1 MDKREPRKMPCN
13 VCRWAG
19 EIGRVRK
26 EILHMGNERTEDM
39 RLDDIFEE
47 GKNALLKLLDG
58 VSGETNTGCVII
70 HAGKIRFKTA
80 SGNRDERCTKDV
92 FKSMD
97 SDDFVREFAR
107 KIMRMNADRED
118 YAVCKRTI
126 AYRNRLYQT
135 VAVNEKFTAEERPML
150 QIRILMA

>member
-1 MDKREPRKMPCN
+1 MPRN
-13 VCRWAG
+13 VCRWTG
-19 EIGRVRK
+19 EIGRIRK

-47 GKNALLKLLDG
+47 GKNALFKLLDG
-58 VSGETNTGCVII
+58 VSGEKNTGCVMIY
-70 HAGKIRFKTA
+70 AGKIRFKTA
-80 SGNRDERCTKDV
+80 SGNRDERRTEDV
-92 FKSMD
+92 YKSMD
-97 SDDFVREFAR
+97 SNDFVRESAR
-107 KIMRMNADRED
+107 KIMRMDTDGED

-135 VAVNEKFTAEERPML
+135 VAVNERFTAEEKPML

>member
-1 MDKREPRKMPCN
+1 
-13 VCRWAG
+13 
-19 EIGRVRK
+19 
-26 EILHMGNERTEDM
+26 MGNERTEDM

-47 GKNALLKLLDG
+47 GKNALFKLLDG
-58 VSGETNTGCVII
+58 VSGEKNTGCVMIY
-70 HAGKIRFKTA
+70 AGKIRIKAA

-107 KIMRMNADRED
+107 KIIRMNADRED

-126 AYRNRLYQT
+126 AYRNRLYQAVT
-135 VAVNEKFTAEERPML
+135 VNERFTAEERPML

>member
-1 MDKREPRKMPCN
+1 MPCN

-26 EILHMGNERTEDM
+26 GILHMGNERTKDM

-47 GKNALLKLLDG
+47 GKNALLKLLDE
-58 VSGETNTGCVII
+58 VFGEKNTGCVMIY
-70 HAGKIRFKTA
+70 AGEIRFKTA
-80 SGNRDERCTKDV
+80 SGNRDERRTKDV

-97 SDDFVREFAR
+97 SDEFVRESAR
-107 KIMRMNADRED
+107 KIMGMDADRED
-118 YAVCKRTI
+118 YAVYKRMI

-135 VAVNEKFTAEERPML
+135 VAVNERFTAEERPML

>member
-1 MDKREPRKMPCN
+1 
-13 VCRWAG
+13 
-19 EIGRVRK
+19 
-26 EILHMGNERTEDM
+26 MGNERTEDM

-47 GKNALLKLLDG
+47 GKIALFKLLDE
-58 VSGETNTGCVII
+58 VYGEKNTGCVKIY
-70 HAGKIRFKTA
+70 AGKIRFKTA
-80 SGNRDERCTKDV
+80 SGSRDERRTEDV

-97 SDDFVREFAR
+97 GDDFVREFVR
-107 KIMRMNADRED
+107 KIMRMDADKEA

>member
-1 MDKREPRKMPCN
+1 
-13 VCRWAG
+13 
-19 EIGRVRK
+19 
-26 EILHMGNERTEDM
+26 MGNERTEDM

-97 SDDFVREFAR
+97 SDDFVREFVR

>member
-1 MDKREPRKMPCN
+1 
-13 VCRWAG
+13 
-19 EIGRVRK
+19 
-26 EILHMGNERTEDM
+26 MGNERTEDM

-58 VSGETNTGCVII
+58 VSGETNIGCVII

-97 SDDFVREFAR
+97 SDDFVREFVR

>member
-58 VSGETNTGCVII
+58 ISGETNTGCVII

-80 SGNRDERCTKDV
+80 SGNRDERCTKNV

>member
-1 MDKREPRKMPCN
+1 
-13 VCRWAG
+13 
-19 EIGRVRK
+19 
-26 EILHMGNERTEDM
+26 MGNERTEDM

-47 GKNALLKLLDG
+47 GKNALFKLLDG
-58 VSGETNTGCVII
+58 VSGEKDTGCVMIY
-70 HAGKIRFKTA
+70 AGKIRFKTA
-80 SGNRDERCTKDV
+80 SGNRDERRTKDV

-107 KIMRMNADRED
+107 KIMGMDAEWED

-135 VAVNEKFTAEERPML
+135 VAVNERFTAEKRPVL

>member
-1 MDKREPRKMPCN
+1 
-13 VCRWAG
+13 
-19 EIGRVRK
+19 
-26 EILHMGNERTEDM
+26 MGNERTEDM

-58 VSGETNTGCVII
+58 VSGEKNTGCVII

-80 SGNRDERCTKDV
+80 SGSRGERCTKSV

-97 SDDFVREFAR
+97 SDEFVRESAR
-107 KIMRMNADRED
+107 KIMGMDADRED
-118 YAVCKRTI
+118 YAVYKRMI

-135 VAVNEKFTAEERPML
+135 VAVNERFTTEERPML

>member
-58 VSGETNTGCVII
+58 ISGETNTGCVII

>member
-1 MDKREPRKMPCN
+1 
-13 VCRWAG
+13 
-19 EIGRVRK
+19 
-26 EILHMGNERTEDM
+26 M

-97 SDDFVREFAR
+97 SDDFVREFVR